1 MKRIAVIAGLCLGL
15 LVLLALVGPAL
26 VPWNE
31 FRTRVADGLTELT
44 GRQVVIDG
52 DLDLSLLPVPTLRA
66 GSVRLL
72 DDGDVLASIGSVDM
86 RVRPLPLLQGRV
98 QIEHLAL
105 RRAEMRALLPGDG
118 PARWPVA
125 PDALGGSVQV
135 EGLSLSDGSLA
146 LERPDGSITRL
157 TGLTGEMGAG
167 GPDGPFELTA
177 SGGLGGTPV
186 RLVLNAARR
195 TTTGGTPVRAL
206 LTLPD
211 ARTDLRFTGILP
223 AGGAS
228 WKLEGDIV
236 LQGAGASPLL
246 RLARHLAGQEVTEA
260 DGSGPALALRG
271 HLTVTPGAVGLDGID
286 LQWGDSRATGSIDLP
301 RTVGGEG
308 AIVLAFT
315 ALDLDGLA
323 ADLPDMRPWLP
334 DAPLT
339 LDLLADQGR
348 LQGEMLRDLR
358 LVGRLDAGVL
368 NGAEMAATLPGA
380 TALALKGTVDLTGE
394 TPVADVMLD
403 ARSDNLRA
411 ILTWAG
417 VPVEMVPAERL
428 RQARLTGR
436 LTGKPQDF
444 ALTDIAGSLDTTAF
458 TGAFTL
464 ARRDR
469 PGVGLRLTLDR
480 LDLDAY
486 RTADTPP
493 PWAGLREVME
503 GIDLSLEG
511 RADLLTIDRIPVEG
525 LTLDAGWTGN
535 ALSLRTLNADAV
547 AGINARASGFLSGNQ
562 GDSSHLTLTANGPS
576 LAPLLRALGRPDPVL
591 AERLGSVAVE
601 ARLVG
606 DMVRLAVDIRAD
618 ALGGSTHVGGTVTDP
633 LTRDEPGPGLELK
646 VRSTLPETGNLLR
659 LFFSDWR
666 PAGPAGPL
674 DIYASVTGPLSGPVT
689 IDAIQGHFAG
699 QEVSGTLNWE
709 QPPADGQR
717 PARLS
722 GELTLDA
729 LDADLLLPGLTR
741 DGAAW
746 NLDWTRRI
754 NGEITMVTRQL
765 TLGGEKLDQA
775 RLPLTVGAGLIRLEG
790 AAAQWRGG
798 SVKAGGAI
806 EQTAAAPVSLETA
819 AAPLAGN
826 LTLEVAEADLPPW
839 LDGDGLG
846 VKGGKLDL
854 SFTGTGSGPTP
865 HAVMSS
871 LAGAGQTMLRGA
883 TVTGIDLSATGQRLA
898 EGGPKGPANLRAIL
912 RRGGQTGF
920 NTLSLSFTL
929 GDRVAAISGLDAGG
943 PQGGLAGAGR
953 WSWHDRTLDLTLTAR
968 PAEPAD
974 APAMGIRLAG
984 PDQAAVRTLDLEAAD
999 AWLGRREAERRAREA
1014 AAKEAAAKP
1023 APAPAPPAAA
1033 PAPKPAAPAPKPAQP
1048 QGDAVQGILDRLK
1061 RTP

>member
-31 FRTRVADGLTELT
+31 FRSRVADGLTELT

-52 DLDLSLLPVPTLRA
+52 DLDLSLLPAPTLRA

-72 DDGDVLASIGSVDM
+72 DDGEVLASIGSVDM

-98 QIEHLAL
+98 QIEHLVL
-105 RRAEMRALLPGDG
+105 RKAEMRALLPGDG

-125 PDALGGSVQV
+125 PEALGGSVQV

-157 TGLTGEMGAG
+157 TGLSGEMGAG
-167 GPDGPFELTA
+167 GPDGPFELMA
-177 SGGLGGTPV
+177 NGGLGGMPV
-186 RLVLNAARR
+186 RLALNAARR
-195 TTTGGTPVRAL
+195 TANGGTPVRAL

-223 AGGAS
+223 AGGVP

-236 LQGAGASPLL
+236 LQGGGAAPLL
-246 RLARHLAGQEVTEA
+246 RLARHLAGQEVGEVT
-260 DGSGPALALRG
+260 DTGPALALRS
-271 HLTVTPGAVGLDGID
+271 HLAITPEAIGLDGIE

-301 RTVGGEG
+301 RMAAGEG
-308 AIVLAFT
+308 AVVLAFT

-334 DAPLT
+334 DTPLT

-348 LQGEMLRDLR
+348 LNGEILRDLR
-358 LVGRLDAGVL
+358 LVGRLEAGVM
-368 NGAEMAATLPGA
+368 NDAEMAATLPGA
-380 TALALKGTVDLTGE
+380 TALTVKGSVDLTGS
-394 TPVADVMLD
+394 TPVADVLLD
-403 ARSDNLRA
+403 TRSDNLRA
-411 ILTWAG
+411 ILTWSG
-417 VPVEMVPAERL
+417 VPVETVPAERL

-436 LTGKPQDF
+436 LAGKPQDF
-444 ALTDIAGSLDTTAF
+444 ALTDIAGSVDTTAF

-469 PGVGLRLTLDR
+469 LGLGLRLTLDR

-486 RTADTPP
+486 RMADAPP
-493 PWAGLREVME
+493 PWTGLRTVME
-503 GIDLSLEG
+503 GMDLTLEG
-511 RADLLTIDRIPVEG
+511 RADLLTVDRIPVEG

-535 ALSLRTLNADAV
+535 ALSLRALNADAV

-562 GDSSHLTLTANGPS
+562 GESSHLTLTANGPS

-606 DMVRLAVDIRAD
+606 DMVRLAADIRAD
-618 ALGGSTHVGGTVTDP
+618 ALGGSTHVGGTITDP
-633 LTRDEPGPGLELK
+633 LDREEAGPGLDLK

-674 DIYASVTGPLSGPVT
+674 DIYASVAGPLAGPVT
-689 IDAIQGHFAG
+689 IDAIQGRFAG
-699 QEVSGTLNWE
+699 QEVAGALNWSRSAGE
-709 QPPADGQR
+709 EPQPG
-717 PARLS
+717 RLS
-722 GELTLDA
+722 GELALGA

-754 NGEITMVTRQL
+754 NGEIIFAARQL
-765 TLGGEKLDQA
+765 TLGGEKLEQV
-775 RLPLTVGAGLIRLEG
+775 RLPLTAGAGLIRLEE
-790 AAAQWRGG
+790 ATAQWRGG
-798 SVKAGGAI
+798 TVKAGGAI
-806 EQTAAAPVSLETA
+806 EQTAADPVNAETQTS
-819 AAPLAGN
+819 PLAGN
-826 LTLEVAEADLPPW
+826 LTLEVAGADLPPW
-839 LDGDGLG
+839 LNGESLG
-846 VKGGKLDL
+846 VEGGKLDL
-854 SFTGTGSGPTP
+854 SFTGTGTGPTP
-865 HAVMSS
+865 HAVTSS
-871 LAGAGQTMLRGA
+871 LSGSGQATLHGS
-883 TVTGIDLSATGQRLA
+883 TVTGIDLAATGKRLA
-898 EGGPKGPANLRAIL
+898 EGGARGPANLRAIL

-920 NTLSLSFTL
+920 DTLSLSFAL
-929 GDRVAAISGLDAGG
+929 ADRIAAISGIDAAG
-943 PQGGLAGAGR
+943 PQGALTGAGR
-953 WSWHDRTLDLTLTAR
+953 WSWHDRTLDLALTAR
-968 PAEPAD
+968 PADPKA
-974 APAMGIRLAG
+974 APSMGIRLAG

-1014 AAKEAAAKP
+1014 AKEAATKP
-1023 APAPAPPAAA
+1023 APAAPTPAPK
-1033 PAPKPAAPAPKPAQP
+1033 PAPKPAAPAPQPAQP
-1048 QGDAVQGILDRLK
+1048 QDDAVQGILDRLK